1 MPRLAARI
9 LASLRQV
16 IRWREGRVARLERRR
31 PGAVELVVDTAD
43 GALPALAFPALV
55 GEPAVGDRVLL
66 NTNALALGLGTGGY
80 AMVVAIPDRLPAD
93 STAPGHIVKARYTPM
108 QVTALAADEPESPYH
123 ELLRDADDLAGLPV
137 VVADLHSAL
146 APVLAAVRRDR
157 PATRIGYVMTDGGA
171 LPAWLSTTLDELR
184 AAGWLAAGVVTVGQA
199 FGGDLEAVTLHS
211 GLLAARLALGAD
223 LVVVTQGPGNL
234 GTGTAWGFSGVAT
247 GEAVN
252 AVTALHGRPVAGLR
266 ISQADPRPRHRGVSH
281 HSLTS
286 LGRVALS
293 PADIAVPDLP
303 GEFGDEVRRQA
314 QQLSPPH
321 RLVDIETT
329 DLMEALRA
337 VPGGLATMGRDLDA
351 DPAYFLACAA
361 AGRLAARLLP

>member
-1 MPRLAARI
+1 
-9 LASLRQV
+9 
-16 IRWREGRVARLERRR
+16 
-31 PGAVELVVDTAD
+31 
-43 GALPALAFPALV
+43 
-55 GEPAVGDRVLL
+55 
-66 NTNALALGLGTGGY
+66 
-80 AMVVAIPDRLPAD
+80 
-93 STAPGHIVKARYTPM
+93 
-108 QVTALAADEPESPYH
+108 
-123 ELLRDADDLAGLPV
+123 
-137 VVADLHSAL
+137 
-146 APVLAAVRRDR
+146 
-157 PATRIGYVMTDGGA
+157 
-171 LPAWLSTTLDELR
+171 
-184 AAGWLAAGVVTVGQA
+184 
-199 FGGDLEAVTLHS
+199 
-211 GLLAARLALGAD
+211 
-223 LVVVTQGPGNL
+223 
-234 GTGTAWGFSGVAT
+234 
-247 GEAVN
+247 
-252 AVTALHGRPVAGLR
+252 
-266 ISQADPRPRHRGVSH
+266 VSH